1 MTVQQ
6 RLMQLGSFSLRLRSS
21 TRNDVTSAIECADY
35 VIITATPMDVNLG
48 AANILASSIYT
59 GIIVNRPNAESIS
72 GHDLSWFLGTPDGKG
87 PLLKSPASHAS
98 GTLSDWITSLRP
110 SSLAAGS
117 VTNTGITL
125 TNTYQ
130 YMCNREALVA
140 ATALLGAEW
149 NVTPQGELDAAA
161 ATTLFRA
168 TPSVIITRR
177 GEGPAGDYIGL
188 NGGVVKSSAD
198 IAQYITGATVLGNGS
213 GATISTGDA
222 TGTTSYVDLFGNPLV
237 VEQFINA
244 PTETATSADDVA
256 QDAVDKLN
264 ALRRTIKA
272 TTRTFAPT
280 RHAIP
285 GDWIY
290 VHDPEADVFDL
301 ANTIDFR
308 GDLISPLAVRLYGID
323 WPIMSGHGVFV
334 QHADGSITD
343 LTPHVEWEDG
353 DTRWEIGIA
362 PQPIASAEASR
373 SIGSAATL
381 GPHPDIAARAATAN
395 PPATGSC
402 ALTAVSGGLNLGA
415 GGSSGS
421 EYHIVDGRCYW
432 RAVFVFSGAGWS
444 AGTGE
449 FRVSIPVAP
458 STALGGVAQVGEGWY
473 YSSAGFTTVTLDQ
486 SPGGSLARLI
496 YTGGIVG
503 AAAPAAPMSG
513 AVLSVHGD
521 YPIA

>member
-1 MTVQQ
+1 MTVNQQ
-6 RLMQLGSFSLRLRSS
+6 LMKLGSFSARLRKG
-21 TRNDVTSAIECADY
+21 TRRDITSKITYADY
-35 VIITATPMDVNLG
+35 VIVTATPMDPNVG
-48 AANILASSIYT
+48 AANLLASSIYT
-59 GIIVNRPNAESIS
+59 GIIINRPDAESFS
-72 GHDLSWFLGTPDGKG
+72 GHDLGWFLGTPDGKG
-87 PLLKSPASHAS
+87 DLLKTPASRSS
-98 GTLSDWITSLRP
+98 GTLSDWITTLRP
-110 SSLAAGS
+110 SSLTAGS

-130 YMCNREALVA
+130 YTCRREALIA
-140 ATALLGAEW
+140 ATARLGAEW
-149 NVTPQGELDAAA
+149 VVTPQGKLSAAA
-161 ATTLFRA
+161 PGTLFRA
-168 TPSVIITRR
+168 TPRVVITRR

-188 NGGVVKSSAD
+188 DGGVVKASGD
-198 IAQYITGATVLGNGS
+198 IAQYITGATVLANGS
-213 GATISTGDA
+213 GATISTGSA
-222 TGTTSYVDLFGNPLV
+222 SGTTSFVDLFGNPLV

-244 PTETATSADDVA
+244 PSEPAGSANGIA
-256 QDAVDKLN
+256 QDAVDDLN
-264 ALRRTIKA
+264 APRQTITA
-272 TTRTFAPT
+272 TTKTFAPN

-285 GDWIY
+285 GDWVY
-290 VHDPEADVFDL
+290 VFEPESGVSDA
-301 ANTIDFR
+301 ANKLDFR
-308 GDLISPLAVRLYGID
+308 GGLITPLAVRLYGLD

-343 LTPHVEWEDG
+343 LTPHMEWEDG
-353 DTRWEIGIA
+353 ETRWVVGIA
-362 PQPIASAEASR
+362 PRPIASAEASR

-421 EYHIVDGRCYW
+421 EHHIVDGRCYW

-458 STALGGVAQVGEGWY
+458 STALGGFAQVGEGWY